1 MVSINVDTT
10 YIIGNNGISRD
21 AKLILD
27 QLKSKNKITEIRF
40 LNIALNKNR
49 FVRRTLNL
57 LTLLYDLHI
66 PIGQEYEG
74 VFYQPHLSLFKPGK
88 KTSQW
93 VIRLHDLF
101 PITNPEWFRWW
112 ANVIFKRNLKFA
124 VENGAIFLF
133 SSKYSQSVFLSLYP
147 EAAGRVTLAPCNATI
162 LSKDLCQTCQG
173 CLEIAQNPKQ
183 NSTLLAVGTIE
194 PRKNYDLLIEFWK
207 LHGSAIPEIKRLV
220 VVGAPGWKS
229 KKTQIDLTLLKNQNL
244 IWLRNCCDGALSF
257 LYHNSKLFISTS
269 LEEGFNLPALE
280 ARLNFGLPLVLSDIP
295 VHREVHGIYAKY
307 FKTITELHL
316 IVSTETQITKVTL
329 QKNYSQDAS
338 QLEAL
343 FDNFK

>member
-1 MVSINVDTT
+1 MVNINVDTT

-57 LTLLYDLHI
+57 LTLLLNLHI

-88 KTSQW
+88 KTSGW

-147 EAAGRVTLAPCNATI
+147 ETIDRVALAPCNATI
-162 LSKDLCQTCQG
+162 LSESLCRTCQG
-173 CLEIAQNPKQ
+173 CIEIAQNPRD

-194 PRKNYDLLIEFWK
+194 PRKNYDLLVEFWK
-207 LHGSAIPEIKRLV
+207 LHGSAIPGIERLLV
-220 VVGAPGWKS
+220 IGAPGWKS
-229 KKTQIDLTLLKNQNL
+229 DATQKQLSQLRNLNL
-244 IWLRNCCDGALSF
+244 IWIKNCCDGALSYF
-257 LYHNSKLFISTS
+257 YQNSKLFISS
-269 LEEGFNLPALE
+269 SINEGFNLPALE

-295 VHREVHGIYAKY
+295 VHHEVHGDNAMY
-307 FKTITELHL
+307 FKTIAELNS
-316 IVSTETQITKVTL
+316 IVCSESQITKRIIL
-329 QKNYSQDAS
+329 KNAPRDAS
-338 QLEAL
+338 QLAAL
-343 FDNFK
+343 FNDLK